1 MVFKLDL
8 EEKVR
13 RVRSEFEAN
22 GLSVSGWAKRHG
34 FSQALVYQILS
45 GKRKPVR
52 GESHRIAVAL
62 GLKNGSSDGY
72 EELDENFKKKSAQ

>member
-1 MVFKLDL
+1 MMEITKEV
-8 EEKVR
+8 E

-62 GLKNGSSDGY
+62 GLKQGSSGGY

>member
-1 MVFKLDL
+1 MMEI
-8 EEKVR
+8 EEEIE
-13 RVRSEFEAN
+13 RVRSEFVTN

-45 GKRKPVR
+45 GKRRPVR

-62 GLKNGSSDGY
+62 GLKQGGSGGY
-72 EELDENFKKKSAQ
+72 EKLDEAFKKDVL

>member
-1 MVFKLDL
+1 MM
-8 EEKVR
+8 EIEKEVE

-22 GLSVSGWAKRHG
+22 GLSVSGWAKKHG

-45 GKRKPVR
+45 GRRKPVR

-62 GLKNGSSDGY
+62 GLKKGSTGDY
-72 EELDENFKKKSAQ
+72 EKLDEVFKEKACCERR

>member
-1 MVFKLDL
+1 MM
-8 EEKVR
+8 EIEKEIE
-13 RVRSEFEAN
+13 RVRSEFVTN

-62 GLKNGSSDGY
+62 GLKKGSSGDY
-72 EELDENFKKKSAQ
+72 AKLDDVFQRKDMQ